1 MNIIAFVLFFK
12 RFLTR
17 QFHQK
22 VITGPSSENNWLFSS
37 DIFPITFES
46 KGISKSV
53 AFGERPRWQ
62 KNKLSCYYYY
72 IYLNK
77 LTEVGGL
84 VWSGLV
90 CQQTWHSL
98 SHCYDLLD
106 LLKSLGN
113 PTRLLLCFRTSLT
126 SVSTIPKVKRFSN
139 ALTDIVSKITDFSII
154 LCENILYV

>member
-84 VWSGLV
+84 VWSGLSANMTQSV
-90 CQQTWHSL
+90 TLLWSVGSVKVSGKSHQTAFVFQNEFNLSQYDTESKEIFQCSNRHS
-98 SHCYDLLD
+98 
-106 LLKSLGN
+106 
-113 PTRLLLCFRTSLT
+113 
-126 SVSTIPKVKRFSN
+126 V
-139 ALTDIVSKITDFSII
+139 
-154 LCENILYV
+154 